1 MRTTCE
7 LVDSAGDTTIRY
19 SCPTVSEPGN
29 QGTMLKRLG
38 LISFV
43 CFWLVAC
50 GTGAGVRSG
59 TATGDLP
66 ATDVRQSDY
75 HLLLAEMAN
84 QEGNYALA
92 SSEYRRAALLNASP
106 EVAERATRMAFD
118 HGYIDDALVSAQHW
132 VRLSP
137 DDRQARVLLASLML
151 ETGDADGATAHFRYY
166 IEHAESTVNVAFMD
180 LLPLFQ
186 RVTDTRVATEVMR
199 RLTKPYPDSARAQF
213 VLANLALG
221 SQDYDLALE
230 SSESARQLDPD
241 WIAAG
246 MSHARALQSTGQTEE
261 ALDVAQQLVII
272 DRSIETRLDY
282 ILMLVSAREYDDA
295 RLELMIVLD
304 EFRGEADALRI
315 MGYLDIL
322 EDDLESA
329 QDRFTE
335 MLATGRNTGDAY
347 YYLGNIAERQE
358 DYPRAL
364 RLYARVGTG
373 PNVIAAQ
380 IRAASVLEELD
391 DGQAGLDH
399 LQGFADANPRHR
411 STMALAK
418 GNLLV
423 RMDRGDDAFVWYDEY
438 LTEYPDD
445 DSVRYQRAFLYERFD
460 RVDEAIAE
468 LHLILDD
475 NTNDPFA
482 LNALGYTLA
491 DRTTRYREAQR
502 YIKKAYTQEPYNA
515 AIVDSMGWIMYRRGK
530 LEQALEYLKRAY
542 RLDDDPEIAAHLGEV
557 LWVSGNETAADE
569 IWQGALKVYPNNG
582 PLREIV
588 DQFVK

>member
-1 MRTTCE
+1 M
-7 LVDSAGDTTIRY
+7 
-19 SCPTVSEPGN
+19 
-29 QGTMLKRLG
+29 
-38 LISFV
+38 
-43 CFWLVAC
+43 
-50 GTGAGVRSG
+50 
-59 TATGDLP
+59 
-66 ATDVRQSDY
+66 
-75 HLLLAEMAN
+75 
-84 QEGNYALA
+84 
-92 SSEYRRAALLNASP
+92 
-106 EVAERATRMAFD
+106 
-118 HGYIDDALVSAQHW
+118 
-132 VRLSP
+132 
-137 DDRQARVLLASLML
+137 
-151 ETGDADGATAHFRYY
+151 
-166 IEHAESTVNVAFMD
+166 
-180 LLPLFQ
+180 
-186 RVTDTRVATEVMR
+186 
-199 RLTKPYPDSARAQF
+199 
-213 VLANLALG
+213 
-221 SQDYDLALE
+221 
-230 SSESARQLDPD
+230 
-241 WIAAG
+241 
-246 MSHARALQSTGQTEE
+246 
-261 ALDVAQQLVII
+261 
-272 DRSIETRLDY
+272 
-282 ILMLVSAREYDDA
+282 
-295 RLELMIVLD
+295 
-304 EFRGEADALRI
+304 
-315 MGYLDIL
+315 
-322 EDDLESA
+322 ESA

-411 STMALAK
+411 STMAMAK

-445 DSVRYQRAFLYERFD
+445 NSVRYQRAFLYERLD

-468 LHLILDD
+468 LHRILDG

-502 YIKKAYTQEPYNA
+502 YIKKAYSQAPYNA

-530 LEQALEYLKRAY
+530 LDQALEYLQRAY

-557 LWVSGNETAADE
+557 LWVSGDETAANE
-569 IWQGALKVYPNNG
+569 IWQGALKVYPDNE
-582 PLREIV
+582 LLQEIV
-588 DQFVK
+588 EQFVN